1 MAGAGA
7 TIKQVLDAA
16 DQAATAGDVAR
27 AVALYRQILTKA
39 PKHSKAKKALARL
52 EKQGGTGGRAMTQ
65 ADANAL
71 VQVLN
76 SGDFAAAQK
85 VARDMAAAF
94 PNEPFVYNILGYACG
109 MVGDQKAA
117 IEAFKWAIKLN
128 PNFVEAM
135 SNYGSYLVQIDRPSD
150 ALPVLQKAISKKPDY
165 AEAHHNLGV
174 AYFAM
179 GQSDA
184 ALQHYD
190 LALKYTPKYANALNS
205 RGSLK
210 SSRHDRVGA
219 EADFRAALAIAPKDA
234 GALANLAGV
243 LAADG
248 KSAESVELLE
258 KALAIDPKNTETLL
272 QLAIILNESGQSD
285 QAIQAFERVLAVDP
299 THAQALRMMLD
310 LVPLADREPLIA
322 QMETLFQADQ
332 AANIET
338 PDIDKVHL
346 GFALGHHFE
355 KTGDFGK
362 SYACLETA
370 NRLYRQD
377 MPPLPEADDKKFAR
391 IAKTFETDAFAP
403 LRAAADPTEVP
414 VFILGMMRS
423 GTSLVEQIIATHSDV
438 YGAGELNA
446 VTELG
451 APLYDKGAKVTAADG
466 QGFTTAYLAELTRNA
481 DGAARVVDKM
491 PGNFFNVGLIKT
503 LFPNAKVINTVRDP
517 RDNCFSIYK
526 NFFDTYAHQYAY
538 DQAELA
544 RFANSYKQ
552 MMNRWDELFPDQ
564 IYHVSYEALVA
575 DQEGESRKLLDYLGL
590 DWQDTVLE
598 FHKTKRAVRTA
609 SVNQVRQKIYRSSV
623 KSWQNYAPYLQD
635 LFDGLDKDLWGDA
648 FVD

>member
-16 DQAATAGDVAR
+16 EQAATTGDVAR

-52 EKQGGTGGRAMTQ
+52 EKQGGTVGRAMTQ
-65 ADANAL
+65 ADANVL

-76 SGDFAAAQK
+76 SGDFSNAQR
-85 VARDMAAAF
+85 VARDMAAVF
-94 PNEPFVYNILGYACG
+94 PNEPFVYNILGYASG

-135 SNYGSYLVQIDRPSD
+135 SNYGSYLVQIERPSD
-150 ALPVLQKAISKKPDY
+150 AVPVLQKAIAKKPDY

-174 AYFAM
+174 AYFAL

-190 LALKYTPKYANALNS
+190 LALKYAPNYANALNS

-210 SSRHDRVGA
+210 TSRHDRVGA

-243 LAADG
+243 FAADG
-248 KSAESVELLE
+248 KSAEAVELLE
-258 KALAIDPKNTETLL
+258 QALVIDPKNTETLL
-272 QLAIILNESGQSD
+272 QLAIIYNESGQST
-285 QAIQAFERVLAVDP
+285 QAIGVFERVLAIEP
-299 THAQALRMMLD
+299 AHAQALRMMLD
-310 LVPLADREPLIA
+310 LVPLGDRGPLIS
-322 QMETLFQADQ
+322 QMETLFQAEQ
-332 AANIET
+332 TAK
-338 PDIDKVHL
+338 IDKVHL

-355 KTGDFGK
+355 KTGDYGK

-377 MPPLPEADDKKFAR
+377 MPPLPETDDKKFAR
-391 IAKTFETDAFAP
+391 ITKAFDTDAFAA
-403 LRAAADPTEVP
+403 LRDAADPTEVP

-446 VTELG
+446 VTEMG
-451 APLYDKGAKVTAADG
+451 KTLYDKGAKATAADG
-466 QGFTTAYLAELTRNA
+466 QEFTTAYLAELTRNA
-481 DGAARVVDKM
+481 KGAARVVDKM

-503 LFPNAKVINTVRDP
+503 LFPNAKIINTVRDP

-538 DQAELA
+538 DQVELA

-575 DQEGESRKLLDYLGL
+575 DQEGESRKLLNYLGL
-590 DWQDTVLE
+590 EWQDSVLE

-635 LFDGLDKDLWGDA
+635 LYEGLDKKLWADA

>member
-16 DQAATAGDVAR
+16 EQAATAGDVAR
-27 AVALYRQILTKA
+27 AVALYRQVLTKA

-52 EKQGGTGGRAMTQ
+52 EKQGGTVGRAMTQ
-65 ADANAL
+65 ADANVL

-76 SGDFAAAQK
+76 SGDFANAQR

-94 PNEPFVYNILGYACG
+94 PNEPFVYNILGYASG

-135 SNYGSYLVQIDRPSD
+135 SNYGSYLVQIERPND
-150 ALPVLQKAISKKPDY
+150 AVPVLQKAIAKKPDY

-174 AYFAM
+174 AHYAM
-179 GQSDA
+179 GAVDK

-190 LALKYTPKYANALNS
+190 LALKYAPRYANALNS

-210 SSRHDRVGA
+210 SAQNDFVGA
-219 EADFRAALAIAPKDA
+219 EADFREAISIAPKDA
-234 GALANLAGV
+234 GALANLGGV
-243 LAADG
+243 LSADG
-248 KSAESVELLE
+248 KSDEAIRFLEQAVEIAPKDTAKQLQLGYILE
-258 KALAIDPKNTETLL
+258 EAGQSDKALAVTAKILALDPN
-272 QLAIILNESGQSD
+272 
-285 QAIQAFERVLAVDP
+285 
-299 THAQALRMMLD
+299 HAKALRLMLD
-310 LVPLADREPLIA
+310 NKNAPDRAALAQRMRHLLD
-322 QMETLFQADQ
+322 ADDT
-332 AANIET
+332 A
-338 PDIDKVHL
+338 DMDKVHL
-346 GFALGHHFE
+346 GFALGQYYE
-355 KTGDFGK
+355 KAGEFAQ
-362 SYACLETA
+362 SYACLEIA
-370 NRLYRQD
+370 NRLYLAE
-377 MPPLPEADDKKFAR
+377 MPEMPESDAQKFAR
-391 IAKTFETDAFAP
+391 INALFETDAFAA
-403 LRAAADPTEVP
+403 LRDAADPTEVP
-414 VFILGMMRS
+414 VFVLGMMRS

-446 VTELG
+446 ITDL
-451 APLYDKGAKVTAADG
+451 AKPLYQKGEKLTAKDG
-466 QGFTTAYLAELTRNA
+466 AEITVSYLAELTRNA
-481 DGAARVVDKM
+481 KGAARVVDKM

-503 LFPNAKVINTVRDP
+503 LFPNAKIINTVRDP

-538 DQAELA
+538 DQVELA

-590 DWQDTVLE
+590 EWQDSVLE

-635 LFDGLDKDLWGDA
+635 LYEGLDKKLWADA

>member
-7 TIKQVLDAA
+7 TLKQVLIAA
-16 DQAATAGDVAR
+16 DQAAKAGDAAR

-52 EKQGGTGGRAMTQ
+52 EKQGGTVGRAMTQ

-76 SGDFAAAQK
+76 SGDFVRAEQAAREMSK
-85 VARDMAAAF
+85 AF
-94 PNEPFVYNILGYACG
+94 PNEPFVFNILGYACG

-117 IEAFKWAIKLN
+117 IDAFKWAIKLN

-135 SNYGSYLVQIDRPSD
+135 SNYGSYLVQIDRPDD
-150 ALPVLQKAISKKPDY
+150 ALPVLQKAVAKKPDY

-174 AYFAM
+174 AYYAL

-184 ALQHYD
+184 ALKHYD
-190 LALKYTPKYANALNS
+190 LALKYAPQYANALNS

-248 KSAESVELLE
+248 KSAEAVAQLE

-272 QLAIILNESGQSD
+272 QLAIILNESGQSE
-285 QAIQAFERVLAVDP
+285 QAAEAFERVLSVDP

-310 LVPLADREPLIA
+310 LVPLGDREPLIA
-322 QMETLFQADQ
+322 KMETLFQADQ
-332 AANIET
+332 TA
-338 PDIDKVHL
+338 DIDKVHL

-377 MPPLPEADDKKFAR
+377 MPPLPESDDRKFAR
-391 IAKTFETDAFAP
+391 ITKAFEDDVFAS
-403 LRAAADPTEVP
+403 LRAVADPTEVP

-451 APLYDKGAKVTAADG
+451 AVLYEKGAKVTAADG
-466 QGFTTAYLAELTRNA
+466 QGFTKTYLAELTRNA
-481 DGAARVVDKM
+481 GGAARVVDKM
-491 PGNFFNVGLIKT
+491 PGNFFNVGVIKT
-503 LFPNAKVINTVRDP
+503 LFPNAKIINTVRDP

-538 DQAELA
+538 DQEELA
-544 RFANSYKQ
+544 RFANNYKQ
-552 MMNRWDELFPDQ
+552 MMNRWDAMFPDQ
-564 IYHVSYEALVA
+564 IYHVNYEALVA

-590 DWQDTVLE
+590 DWQDSVLE

>member
-27 AVALYRQILTKA
+27 AAALYRQILTKA

-52 EKQGGTGGRAMTQ
+52 EKQGGTSVRAMTQ

-76 SGDFAAAQK
+76 SGDFAAAQQ
-85 VARDMAAAF
+85 VAIEMSQAF
-94 PNEPFVYNILGYACG
+94 PNEPFVFNILGYASG

-135 SNYGSYLVQIDRPSD
+135 SNYGSYLVQIKRPAD
-150 ALPVLQKAISKKPDY
+150 ALPVLKKAIAKKPDY

-174 AYFAM
+174 AYYAI
-179 GQSDA
+179 GQAEA

-190 LALKYTPKYANALNS
+190 LALKYAPNYANALNS

-210 SSRHDRVGA
+210 SAGHDRVGA
-219 EADFRAALAIAPKDA
+219 EADFRAAISIAPKDA
-234 GALANLAGV
+234 GALANLGGV

-248 KSAESVELLE
+248 KSAEAIAVLE
-258 KALAIDPKNTETLL
+258 KALVIEPKNTETLL
-272 QLAIILNESGQSD
+272 QLAIIHNESGQTA
-285 QAIQAFERVLAVDP
+285 QATATFERVLAISPD
-299 THAQALRMMLD
+299 HAQALRMMLD
-310 LVPLADREPLIA
+310 LLPMSERAPLVA
-322 QMETLFQADQ
+322 QMEKLFQAGQ
-332 AANIET
+332 TA
-338 PDIDKVHL
+338 DIDKVHL
-346 GFALGHHFE
+346 GFALGHHYEKIGGFE
-355 KTGDFGK
+355 ESFR
-362 SYACLETA
+362 CLATA
-370 NRLYRQD
+370 NRLYRRD
-377 MPPLPEADDKKFAR
+377 MPPLPEPDAKKFAR
-391 IAKTFETDAFAP
+391 ITKIFDTDAFAP
-403 LRAAADPTEVP
+403 LRAAADPTKVP

-423 GTSLVEQIIATHSDV
+423 GTSLVEQIIATHSEV

-446 VTELG
+446 ATELG
-451 APLYDKGAKVTAADG
+451 AALYEKGAKVTAADG
-466 QGFTTAYLAELTRNA
+466 RGFTTAYLAELTRNA
-481 DGAARVVDKM
+481 GGAARIVDKM

-503 LFPNAKVINTVRDP
+503 LFPNAKIINTVRDP

-538 DQAELA
+538 DQKELA
-544 RFANSYKQ
+544 QFANSYKR

-575 DQEGESRKLLDYLGL
+575 DQEGESRKLLAYLGL
-590 DWQDTVLE
+590 DWQDSVLE

-635 LFDGLDKDLWGDA
+635 LFDGLDQDLWSDA

>member
-16 DQAATAGDVAR
+16 EQAATAGDVAR
-27 AVALYRQILTKA
+27 AVALYRQVLTKA

-52 EKQGGTGGRAMTQ
+52 EKQGGTVGRAMTQ
-65 ADANAL
+65 ADANVL

-76 SGDFAAAQK
+76 SGDFANAQR
-85 VARDMAAAF
+85 VARDMSAAF
-94 PNEPFVYNILGYACG
+94 PNEPFVYNILGYASG

-135 SNYGSYLVQIDRPSD
+135 SNYGSYLVQIERPND
-150 ALPVLQKAISKKPDY
+150 AVPVLQKAIAKKPDY

-190 LALKYTPKYANALNS
+190 LALKYAPNYANALNS

-210 SSRHDRVGA
+210 TSRHDRVGA

-243 LAADG
+243 FAADG
-248 KSAESVELLE
+248 KSAEAVELLE
-258 KALAIDPKNTETLL
+258 QALVIDSKNTETLL
-272 QLAIILNESGQSD
+272 QLAIIYNESGQST
-285 QAIQAFERVLAVDP
+285 QAIGVFERVLAIEP
-299 THAQALRMMLD
+299 AHAQALRMMLD
-310 LVPLADREPLIA
+310 LVPLGDRGPLIS
-322 QMETLFQADQ
+322 QMETLFQAEQ
-332 AANIET
+332 TAQ
-338 PDIDKVHL
+338 IDKVHL

-355 KTGDFGK
+355 KTGDYGK

-377 MPPLPEADDKKFAR
+377 MPPLPETDDKKFAR
-391 IAKTFETDAFAP
+391 ITKAFETDAFAA
-403 LRAAADPTEVP
+403 LRDAADPTEVP

-438 YGAGELNA
+438 FGAGELNA
-446 VTELG
+446 VTEMG
-451 APLYDKGAKVTAADG
+451 KTLYDKGAKATAADG

-481 DGAARVVDKM
+481 KGAARVVDKM

-503 LFPNAKVINTVRDP
+503 LFPNAKIINTVRDP

-538 DQAELA
+538 DQVELA

-590 DWQDTVLE
+590 EWQDSVLE

-635 LFDGLDKDLWGDA
+635 LYEGLDKKLWADA